1 MMMVMMVMATSRASP
16 ISPTGGIRQ
25 ILEVRELAALGCRR
39 KVRCKLG
46 ELVRRVRISVGLSGL
61 RGAGQVRSDG
71 LCNLLV
77 LGWVRLLKLLERA
90 RNLRERRK
98 LAAVLRG
105 CERSQT
111 ACGQRVAL
119 FGHAIALE
127 GAFENRL

>member
-1 MMMVMMVMATSRASP
+1 MMMVMMVMAACSTSST
-16 ISPTGGIRQ
+16 SGLRQ
-25 ILEVRELAALGCRR
+25 ILEVRQLPALGCRR

-46 ELVRRVRISVGLSGL
+46 ELVRRVGISVGLSGL

-90 RNLRERRK
+90 RYLRERRK

-119 FGHAIALE
+119 FGHAVALQ
-127 GAFENRL
+127 GVFENRL

>member
-1 MMMVMMVMATSRASP
+1 MMMVMMVMAACSTSST
-16 ISPTGGIRQ
+16 SGLRQ
-25 ILEVRELAALGCRR
+25 ILEVRQLAALGCRR

-46 ELVRRVRISVGLSGL
+46 ELVRRVGISIGLSGL
-61 RGAGQVRSDG
+61 RGAGQVRCDG

-90 RNLRERRK
+90 RNLCERRK

-119 FGHAIALE
+119 FGHAVALQ
-127 GAFENRL
+127 GVFENRL

>member
-46 ELVRRVRISVGLSGL
+46 ELVRRVSISVGLSGL

-71 LCNLLV
+71 LCDLLV

-90 RNLRERRK
+90 HNLRERRK
-98 LAAVLRG
+98 LAAVLG
-105 CERSQT
+105 
-111 ACGQRVAL
+111 
-119 FGHAIALE
+119 
-127 GAFENRL
+127 